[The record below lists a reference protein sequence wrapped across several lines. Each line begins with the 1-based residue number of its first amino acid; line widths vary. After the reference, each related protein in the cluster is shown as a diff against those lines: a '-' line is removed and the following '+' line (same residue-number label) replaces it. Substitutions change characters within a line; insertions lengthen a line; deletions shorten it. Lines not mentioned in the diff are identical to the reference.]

1 MTDRIKSGE
10 IKIEYCPTLDMIG
23 DYFTKPLQG
32 SLFRKF
38 RNLMLGIEEAD
49 VTKYN
54 TKAHEWIK
62 EREQKKSTLTNSI
75 KAGG

>member
-1 MTDRIKSGE
+1 MTDRINSGE
-10 IKIEYCPTLDMIG
+10 MIIEYCPALDVIG
-23 DYFTKPLQG
+23 DYFTKPLHG
-32 SLFRKF
+32 ILFQSF
-38 RNLMLGIEEAD
+38 RNLIIVMEEAD